1 MLVLVLALVSF
12 VDAFAWRL
20 CVVAVAS
27 VLCGLPSSS
36 DNEVE
41 VVEVSRTSSSVSDHY
56 FIVCLSSLAYSVF
69 IYIYKVP
76 FLT

>member
-1 MLVLVLALVSF
+1 MLVLVLVIVSF

-36 DNEVE
+36 DKEVE
-41 VVEVSRTSSSVSDHY
+41 VVEVVSRTSSSVSDLY
-56 FIVCLSSLAYSVF
+56 FIVYLLCL
-69 IYIYKVP
+69 
-76 FLT
+76 

>member
-1 MLVLVLALVSF
+1 MLVLVLVLVLVIVSF

-36 DNEVE
+36 DKEVE
-41 VVEVSRTSSSVSDHY
+41 VVEVVSRTSSSVSDLY
-56 FIVCLSSLAYSVF
+56 FIVYLLCL
-69 IYIYKVP
+69 
-76 FLT
+76 